1 MKNLRL
7 DGRSLRLV
15 DLAPLVRGEAVELEL
30 AAEARYAVTRAR
42 AVVERHVEARDV
54 VYGLTTGFGKLK
66 DIAIPREKLAE
77 LQENLILSHCC
88 GLGEPMP
95 AEEVRVAQVLRIH
108 GLARGHSGVR
118 LELLE
123 TLVRLFNQ
131 GLVPEVPRKGS
142 VGASGDLAPLAHM
155 AATLLGLGFVHL
167 GGRRMAAADA
177 LRELGQAPLVLAAK
191 EGLALINGT
200 EVMKGIGVV
209 VRERAAVL
217 SRSADAVTALTLE
230 ALCGSAKPFDAR
242 LAELKGDPGHARTS
256 SNVRACLA
264 ESGVLASHADCSRVQ
279 DPYSLRCAPIVHG
292 AFKNALEH
300 ASEVLAREINAVTDN
315 PVLFP
320 DTGEVVSAGLFH
332 GQPIA
337 MALDYLALGLTT
349 LANISER
356 RIEQMVNPD
365 LSGLPAFLARDPG
378 LHSGLMIAQVAAAA
392 LASENKSLV
401 HPASADTIPTSANQE
416 DHVSMGVTA
425 GRKAREILE
434 NAERVVAIEWL
445 AAAAAR
451 DFRPELRAGA
461 GAQAAH
467 ALLRTK
473 VLPLARDRQLSGD
486 IEAAAE
492 LIRSGA
498 LLAAVERVTGPLE
511 A

>member
-1 MKNLRL
+1 MHGEPVGLEL
-7 DGRSLRLV
+7 DSG
-15 DLAPLVRGEAVELEL
+15 ARGAVE
-30 AAEARYAVTRAR
+30 RAR
-42 AVVERHVEARDV
+42 ELVERHVAAGDV

-66 DIAIPREKLAE
+66 SVAIAPEKLEE
-77 LQENLILSHCC
+77 LQRNLVLSHCC
-88 GLGEPMP
+88 GLGAPMP
-95 AEEVRVAQVLRIH
+95 REEVRIAQVLRIH

-118 LELLE
+118 LELLD
-123 TLVRLFNQ
+123 TLLRLFNA

-155 AATLLGLGFVHL
+155 AATLLGFGYVEL
-167 GGRRMAAADA
+167 GGRRMRAAEA
-177 LRELGQAPLVLAAK
+177 LAELGEEPVVLQAK

-200 EVMKGIGVV
+200 EVMKAVGVV
-209 VRERAAVL
+209 VRERAAQL
-217 SRSADAVTALTLE
+217 SRSADAILALSIE
-230 ALCGSAKPFDAR
+230 ALFGSERPFDAR
-242 LAELKGDPGHARTS
+242 IAALKNDPGHDATAA
-256 SNVRACLA
+256 NVRACL
-264 ESGVLASHADCSRVQ
+264 EGSQVLASHADCDRVQ

-292 AFKNALEH
+292 AFKNSLEH

-320 DTGEVVSAGLFH
+320 DTGDVVSAGLFH

-356 RIEQMVNPD
+356 RVEQLVNPD

-392 LASENKSLV
+392 LASENKVLV

-425 GRKAREILE
+425 ARKAREILE
-434 NAERVVAIEWL
+434 NAERVLAIEWI

-451 DFRPELRAGA
+451 DLHPELRAGR
-461 GAQAAH
+461 GADAAH
-467 ALLRTK
+467 RCLRE
-473 VLPLARDRQLSGD
+473 VVEPLERDRYLAD
-486 IEAAAE
+486 DLEAAAE
-492 LIRSGA
+492 LIRSGQ
-498 LLAAVERVTGPLE
+498 LVRAVEGAVGAL
-511 A
+511 AS

>member
-1 MKNLRL
+1 MQTLSL
-7 DGRSLRLV
+7 DGRSLTLTDLGPLARGE
-15 DLAPLVRGEAVELEL
+15 DLALRLDSGAREAV
-30 AAEARYAVTRAR
+30 RRAR
-42 AVVERHVEARDV
+42 ALVEGHVAAGDV

-66 DIAIPREKLAE
+66 SVAIAPDKLAE
-77 LQENLILSHCC
+77 LQRNLVLSHCC

-95 AEEVRVAQVLRIH
+95 REEVRIAQVLRIH

-123 TLVRLFNQ
+123 TLVRLFNA
-131 GLVPEVPRKGS
+131 GLVPLVPRKGS

-155 AATLLGLGFVHL
+155 AATLLGVGTVEL
-167 GGRRMAAADA
+167 GGRRMGAGEALAA
-177 LRELGQAPLVLAAK
+177 LGEVPIELQAK

-200 EVMKGIGVV
+200 EVMKAIGVV
-209 VRERAAVL
+209 VRERAARL
-217 SRSADAVTALTLE
+217 SRAADAVLALSIE
-230 ALCGSAKPFDAR
+230 ALFGSVKPFDAR
-242 LAELKGDPGHARTS
+242 VAELKGDPGHTATS
-256 SNVRACLA
+256 ANVRACL
-264 ESGVLASHADCSRVQ
+264 EGSQVLASHVDCDRVQ

-300 ASEVLAREINAVTDN
+300 ASGTLAREINAVTDN
-315 PVLFP
+315 PLLFP

-332 GQPIA
+332 GQPIS

-356 RIEQMVNPD
+356 RVEQLVNPD

-392 LASENKSLV
+392 LASENKVLA
-401 HPASADTIPTSANQE
+401 HPASCDTIPTSANQE

-425 GRKAREILE
+425 ARKCREVLE
-434 NAERVVAIEWL
+434 NAERVLAIEWV

-451 DFRPELRAGA
+451 DFHPELRAGA

-467 ALLRTK
+467 ECLRAR
-473 VLPLARDRQLSGD
+473 VAPLTADRYLAED
-486 IEAAAE
+486 LEAAAA
-492 LIRSGA
+492 LIRDGSLVRA
-498 LLAAVERVTGPLE
+498 VEAAVGPLRI
-511 A
+511 